1 MAVNLKKP
9 AKATYSERWDFD
21 RKIADG
27 IIEAEGWI
35 AYHIL
40 VNLMNDGDARK
51 QARILLQ
58 ARDDYFEGNSSDL
71 FIDHF
76 EQAIRETISGW
87 FHGEINYGYHD
98 GLLLSIVD
106 NLLVDN
112 DFIDL
117 TETARAL
124 IYLLDYYAEPEEE

>member
-1 MAVNLKKP
+1 MAVNLRKP
-9 AKATYSERWDFD
+9 AKETYSARWNFG

-27 IIEAEGWI
+27 IIDTEGWLG
-35 AYHIL
+35 YHIL
-40 VNLMNDGDARK
+40 TGIMDDDEARK
-51 QARILLQ
+51 EFRTILSS
-58 ARDDYFEGNSSDL
+58 RDMFGYVNTETYL
-71 FIDHF
+71 PIF
-76 EQAIRETISGW
+76 EQALRETINEW

-124 IYLLDYYAEPEEE
+124 IYLLDKYAEPEE